1 MKKASLS
8 YDQAKMLAPITRA
21 YLQNDPDVRHLYDWE
36 STPENVLRI
45 IEQRQNTHS
54 IPREELAREI
64 ESQYTGCE
72 TSSLVIRNI
81 EKLNESNTFTVTTGH
96 QLNIFTGPLYF
107 IYKIISAIAA
117 AKELNLQYPQYHFV
131 PVYWMATEDADFEEI
146 NHTFV
151 QGEKIEWNSLQTGM
165 VGEFSTSDMGEALY
179 ALEELLG
186 KKVGMEHLASL
197 FIRAYQTH
205 RNLADATRYLVNA
218 LFQEYGLVI
227 VDGNS
232 SELKRH
238 FAPIV
243 LEELTSQ
250 SSYRLVSET
259 ISTFPEGMVAQVNPR
274 EINLFYTR
282 PGIRERIVA
291 TDSGFEVNGTD
302 ISFTREEIEKELDR
316 HPERFS
322 PNVILRPVYQELV
335 LPNVMYFGGGAELAY
350 WLELKSTFQHHQ
362 VSFPLLQIRNSF
374 LILDGNAVKKILQ
387 CCLSIEQ
394 MFLPENE
401 QVQLLL
407 QGDNPFKETLLTHKQ
422 EVDEKIKGLILEIE
436 QFDASLI
443 PSLKS
448 TKAGF
453 LKELKKLDQKI
464 MKSVKRKNEVKLNR
478 LATIRQVMFPGNT
491 FQERKVN
498 VLDMFQT
505 YGASFLDT
513 ILEHTE
519 PFTRKMF
526 ILYPDD
532 MTLKRD

>member
-1 MKKASLS
+1 MKKCI
-8 YDQAKMLAPITRA
+8 DNNNQK
-21 YLQNDPDVRHLYDWE
+21 N
-36 STPENVLRI
+36 
-45 IEQRQNTHS
+45 
-54 IPREELAREI
+54 
-64 ESQYTGCE
+64 
-72 TSSLVIRNI
+72 
-81 EKLNESNTFTVTTGH
+81 K
-96 QLNIFTGPLYF
+96 
-107 IYKIISAIAA
+107 
-117 AKELNLQYPQYHFV
+117 
-131 PVYWMATEDADFEEI
+131 
-146 NHTFV
+146 
-151 QGEKIEWNSLQTGM
+151 
-165 VGEFSTSDMGEALY
+165 
-179 ALEELLG
+179 
-186 KKVGMEHLASL
+186 
-197 FIRAYQTH
+197 
-205 RNLADATRYLVNA
+205 
-218 LFQEYGLVI
+218 
-227 VDGNS
+227 
-232 SELKRH
+232 
-238 FAPIV
+238 
-243 LEELTSQ
+243 
-250 SSYRLVSET
+250 
-259 ISTFPEGMVAQVNPR
+259 
-274 EINLFYTR
+274 
-282 PGIRERIVA
+282 
-291 TDSGFEVNGTD
+291 
-302 ISFTREEIEKELDR
+302 REEIEKELER

-519 PFTRKMF
+519 PFTREMF